1 MLSIEIT
8 WYYIWL
14 QAIHPGY
21 GFLSENKHFAE
32 LCKTEGVEF
41 VGPPPSAIEKMGIK
55 RLIISDNVT
64 CTKQV
69 HVGCSVLCHDPCCMC
84 CTECQRL

>member
-1 MLSIEIT
+1 MFTSVLWVPRT
-8 WYYIWL
+8 

-55 RLIISDNVT
+55 R
-64 CTKQV
+64 
-69 HVGCSVLCHDPCCMC
+69 
-84 CTECQRL
+84 

>member
-1 MLSIEIT
+1 MAVAKAT
-8 WYYIWL
+8 GA

-32 LCKTEGVEF
+32 LCTNEGVEF

-55 RLIISDNVT
+55 RRV
-64 CTKQV
+64 V
-69 HVGCSVLCHDPCCMC
+69 HCI
-84 CTECQRL
+84 

>member
-1 MLSIEIT
+1 MRQDKIMEVAKAT
-8 WYYIWL
+8 GA

-32 LCKTEGVEF
+32 LCTSEGVEF

-55 RLIISDNVT
+55 R
-64 CTKQV
+64 
-69 HVGCSVLCHDPCCMC
+69 
-84 CTECQRL
+84 